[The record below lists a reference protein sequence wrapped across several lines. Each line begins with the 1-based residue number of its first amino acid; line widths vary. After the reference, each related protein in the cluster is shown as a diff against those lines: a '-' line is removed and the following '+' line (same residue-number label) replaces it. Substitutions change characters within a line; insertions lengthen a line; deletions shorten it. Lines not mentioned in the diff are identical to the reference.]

1 MAPIIPFLA
10 LIVLT
15 QFSVLH
21 SIHDDG
27 NRHDHDCPRF
37 PCGKL
42 GDLAFPYTQRDR
54 PDCGM
59 FVVKGCNSSTNQSV
73 QVQLEQGGRWYEVDE
88 ISQGDTLT
96 IYDEILAKRDC
107 QSLNKL
113 SLPNLPYVSFEIAPN
128 ITLCKCKTALNL
140 SLPKEAEFR
149 HTSCDNYTIYYRRP
163 KPPRSGG
170 DTNEDDRLRSLCHCP
185 TIQLPLT
192 NPPPDNG
199 SLFDLLT
206 PNVSVKV
213 HVSEPCWSCHWRG
226 GACLAINQSF
236 HCSIERHHKNTT
248 TLTKKTGTNKMGLK
262 LGIGIGSS
270 VVLMIL
276 LLTIFVFRR
285 RRRNK
290 QKHVSSSDFSSK
302 SDLEN
307 NTTLCFGVP
316 IFSYN
321 ELVEA
326 TNNFDDRKV
335 LGDGGFGTVYYGK
348 LQDGREVAIKRL
360 YQHNFR
366 RLQQFINEVEIL
378 TRLRHKNLVSLY
390 GCTSRRSRELLLVYE
405 FIPNG
410 TVADHLHG
418 DLARS
423 GSLTWSVRMSIAIET
438 AAALAYLHASDII
451 HRDVK
456 TNNILLDDNF
466 SVKVADFGLS
476 RLFPNDVT
484 HVSTAPQGTPGYVD
498 PEYHQCYQLTE
509 KSDVYSF
516 GVVLI
521 ELISSMPAV
530 DISRHRHEINLATL
544 AINKIQKSAFDE
556 LIDTNLGYRSC
567 EQVTGMTNS
576 VAELAFRCLQQE
588 KELRPSMQEVLEELQ
603 RIQSEAYK
611 FESVQQEEHTDCEA
625 LPSMRPPPSPL
636 TGDEIV
642 LLKDIRL
649 PASPISV
656 TDRWI
661 SQRTTPN
668 ASE

>member
-1 MAPIIPFLA
+1 MAPIIPFLL
-10 LIVLT
+10 LILILLS
-15 QFSVLH
+15 QFMLIHSVD
-21 SIHDDG
+21 DDG
-27 NRHDHDCPRF
+27 NRRRQDCPSF

-42 GDLAFPYTQRDR
+42 GDLRFPYTQAGR
-54 PDCGM
+54 PDCGL
-59 FVVKGCNSSTNQSV
+59 FVVKGCHSTTTNQTV
-73 QVQLEQGGRWYEVDE
+73 QVQLARGGRWYEVDK

-96 IYDEILAKRDC
+96 IYDEILAKQLNQSDC
-107 QSLNKL
+107 QSLNNL

-128 ITLCKCKTALNL
+128 VTLCKCKTASNV
-140 SLPKEAEFR
+140 SIPKEAGLR
-149 HTSCDNYTIYYRRP
+149 HTPCDNYTIYYRRP
-163 KPPRSGG
+163 KPPH
-170 DTNEDDRLRSLCHCP
+170 DDDRLSSTCHCP
-185 TIQLPLT
+185 TIQLPLVDH
-192 NPPPDNG
+192 PPDNAD
-199 SLFDLLT
+199 LFVLLT

-213 HVSEPCWSCHWRG
+213 HVSGPCWGCHRRG
-226 GACLAINQSF
+226 GTCLARNQTFS
-236 HCSIERHHKNTT
+236 CSKEVPHRSG
-248 TLTKKTGTNKMGLK
+248 GTNKMALK
-262 LGIGIGSS
+262 LGLGIGSS

-276 LLTIFVFRR
+276 LLSIFVFLRR
-285 RRRNK
+285 TRTK
-290 QKHVSSSDFSSK
+290 QKHVSSSDLSSK
-302 SDLEN
+302 SDLGN
-307 NTTLCFGVP
+307 STTVCFGVP

-326 TNNFDDRKV
+326 TDSFDDRKV

-348 LQDGREVAIKRL
+348 LRDGREVAIKRL

-423 GSLTWSVRMSIAIET
+423 GSLTWPVRMSIAIET

-484 HVSTAPQGTPGYVD
+484 HISTAPQGTPGYVD
-498 PEYHQCYQLTE
+498 PEYHQCYQLSE

-544 AINKIQKSAFDE
+544 AINKIQKCAFDE

-588 KELRPSMQEVLEELQ
+588 KELRPSMQEALEELQ

-625 LPSMRPPPSPL
+625 LTSIRPPPSPP
-636 TGDEIV
+636 TGDQIV

-656 TDRWI
+656 TDKWI

>member
-1 MAPIIPFLA
+1 ML
-10 LIVLT
+10 
-15 QFSVLH
+15 LH
-21 SIHDDG
+21 SVDDDG
-27 NRHDHDCPRF
+27 NRRRQDCPSF

-42 GDLAFPYTQRDR
+42 GDLTFPYTQADR
-54 PDCGM
+54 PDCGL
-59 FVVKGCNSSTNQSV
+59 FLVNGCNSTTINQGV
-73 QVQLEQGGRWYEVDE
+73 QVQLEQGGRWYEVDK

-96 IYDEILAKRDC
+96 IYDKILANQLNQSDC
-107 QSLNKL
+107 QSLNNL

-128 ITLCKCKTALNL
+128 VTLCKCKTALNV
-140 SLPKEAEFR
+140 SIAKEAELSR
-149 HTSCDNYTIYYRRP
+149 TPCDNYTIYYRRP
-163 KPPRSGG
+163 KPRPSG
-170 DTNEDDRLRSLCHCP
+170 DTDDDDRLSSPCHCP

-192 NPPPDNG
+192 EPPPPDNAD
-199 SLFDLLT
+199 LFDLLT

-213 HVSEPCWSCHWRG
+213 HVSRPCRWCHWRG
-226 GACLAINQSF
+226 GRCLARNQSF
-236 HCSIERHHKNTT
+236 YCS
-248 TLTKKTGTNKMGLK
+248 KKQPCWGCHRSGGKNKMALK
-262 LGIGIGSS
+262 LGLGIGSS

-276 LLTIFVFRR
+276 LLSILVLWRR
-285 RRRNK
+285 TK
-290 QKHVSSSDFSSK
+290 QKHVSSSDLSSK

-307 NTTLCFGVP
+307 STTVCFGVP

-326 TNNFDDRKV
+326 TDNFDDRKV

-348 LQDGREVAIKRL
+348 LRDGREVAIKRL

-423 GSLTWSVRMSIAIET
+423 GSLTWPVRMSIAIET

-484 HVSTAPQGTPGYVD
+484 HISTAPQGTPGYVD

-544 AINKIQKSAFDE
+544 AINKIQKCAFDE

-588 KELRPSMQEVLEELQ
+588 KELRPSMQEALEELQ

-611 FESVQQEEHTDCEA
+611 FESVPQEEHTDCQT
-625 LPSMRPPPSPL
+625 LTSTRPPPSPP
-636 TGDEIV
+636 TGDQIV

-649 PASPISV
+649 PASPVSV
-656 TDRWI
+656 TDKWI

>member
-1 MAPIIPFLA
+1 MAPIIPFLLLT
-10 LIVLT
+10 LIVLS
-15 QFSVLH
+15 QFMLLH
-21 SIHDDG
+21 SVDDDG
-27 NRHDHDCPRF
+27 NRRRQDCPSF

-42 GDLAFPYTQRDR
+42 GDLTFPYTQADR
-54 PDCGM
+54 PDCGL
-59 FVVKGCNSSTNQSV
+59 FLVNGCNSTTINQGV
-73 QVQLEQGGRWYEVDE
+73 QVQLEQGGRWYEVDK

-96 IYDEILAKRDC
+96 IYDKILANQLNQSDC
-107 QSLNKL
+107 QSLNNL

-128 ITLCKCKTALNL
+128 VTLCKCKTALNV
-140 SLPKEAEFR
+140 SIAKEAELSR
-149 HTSCDNYTIYYRRP
+149 TPCDNYTIYYRRP
-163 KPPRSGG
+163 KPRPSG
-170 DTNEDDRLRSLCHCP
+170 DTDDDDRLSSPCHCP

-192 NPPPDNG
+192 EPPPPDNAD
-199 SLFDLLT
+199 LFDLLT

-213 HVSEPCWSCHWRG
+213 HVSRPCRWCHWRG
-226 GACLAINQSF
+226 GRCLARNQSF
-236 HCSIERHHKNTT
+236 YCS
-248 TLTKKTGTNKMGLK
+248 KKQPCWGCHRSGGKNKMALK
-262 LGIGIGSS
+262 LGLGIGSS

-276 LLTIFVFRR
+276 LLSILVLWRR
-285 RRRNK
+285 TK
-290 QKHVSSSDFSSK
+290 QKHVSSSDLSSK

-307 NTTLCFGVP
+307 STTVCFGVP

-326 TNNFDDRKV
+326 TDNFDDRKV

-348 LQDGREVAIKRL
+348 LRDGREVAIKRL

-423 GSLTWSVRMSIAIET
+423 
-438 AAALAYLHASDII
+438 
-451 HRDVK
+451 
-456 TNNILLDDNF
+456 
-466 SVKVADFGLS
+466 
-476 RLFPNDVT
+476 
-484 HVSTAPQGTPGYVD
+484 
-498 PEYHQCYQLTE
+498 
-509 KSDVYSF
+509 
-516 GVVLI
+516 
-521 ELISSMPAV
+521 V

-544 AINKIQKSAFDE
+544 AINKIQKCAFDE

-588 KELRPSMQEVLEELQ
+588 KELRPSMQEALEELQ

-611 FESVQQEEHTDCEA
+611 FESVPQEEHTDCQT
-625 LPSMRPPPSPL
+625 LTSTRPPPSPP
-636 TGDEIV
+636 TGDQIV

-649 PASPISV
+649 PASPVSV
-656 TDRWI
+656 TDKWI